1 MSFAPI
7 RRSALRT
14 KVLDRRAI
22 RACSMAMISATRF
35 RLVLVT
41 APDLNTARA
50 LARAALRA
58 RLAACVNVV
67 PKIESHYWWNGKIER
82 GMEVLLLFKTTSAHL
97 PRLERLILQRHPY
110 DTPEFI
116 ALSLTRGN

>member
-1 MSFAPI
+1 MS
-7 RRSALRT
+7 
-14 KVLDRRAI
+14 
-22 RACSMAMISATRF
+22 MITAGKYL
-35 RLVLVT
+35 LVLVT
-41 APDLNTARA
+41 APDRKTARD

-82 GMEVLLLFKTTSAHL
+82 GVEVLLLFKTTSARL
-97 PRLERLILQRHPY
+97 TPLERLIRQRHPY

-116 ALSLTRGN
+116 ALRLNRGNR